1 MNYGGIDAPPP
12 IRRWGSWQIHYRF
25 RMINWAPGIGEENY
39 EYQYA
44 VDVFD
49 LMKKDSQ

>member
-1 MNYGGIDAPPP
+1 M
-12 IRRWGSWQIHYRF
+12 RRVHYRF